1 MLGSQTHDIIIELID
16 SVKENYQKKAEIM
29 KGSEFVFE
37 SIELMDYKLNKVRL
51 KRGGHNKTF
60 WMVKK

>member
-29 KGSEFVFE
+29 KESEFVFE
-37 SIELMDYKLNKVRL
+37 SIELIDYILNKVSL
-51 KRGGHNKTF
+51 KRGGDT
-60 WMVKK
+60 